1 MAGID
6 EVGRGALAGPV
17 VAACVIFAPPVS
29 RLAQAGIAD
38 SKSLSPAKRT
48 FLAGLIRQ
56 EALHVSLG
64 WATVDEVNGKNVR
77 GATFLAMS
85 RAYGLI
91 PSHLSEDPSFF
102 LAVDGRDR
110 VPGVLAPQVPVV
122 GGDRKILSVAAASIV
137 AKVARDGY
145 MDELDLLFPGYLF
158 SKHKGYGT
166 EDHRAAILRLGLS
179 PHHRPLFCR
188 KISVRQLPHPEVWSL
203 KIQTPD
209 ALGADRFTGSLKEGQ
224 DS

>member
-1 MAGID
+1 
-6 EVGRGALAGPV
+6 V
-17 VAACVIFAPPVS
+17 VAACVIFEPPVS
-29 RLAQAGIAD
+29 RLFRTGIAD

-64 WATVDEVNGKNVR
+64 WATVDEVNCKNVR

-85 RAYGLI
+85 RAFHLI
-91 PSHLSEDPSFF
+91 PPHLSDDPSLF

-110 VPGVLAPQVPVV
+110 VPEISTRQIPVI

-145 MDELDLLFPGYLF
+145 MGELDALFPGYLF
-158 SKHKGYGT
+158 SEHKGYGT
-166 EDHRAAILRLGLS
+166 EDHRSAILRLGLS

-188 KISVRQLPHPEVWSL
+188 KLSVQ
-203 KIQTPD
+203 
-209 ALGADRFTGSLKEGQ
+209 A
-224 DS
+224 